1 MLLEDYN
8 KKQSHILIKKYI
20 YLIKLK
26 GILVQKW
33 HEYRFAH
40 HFDDKN
46 TQKQPLNTIQ
56 QKEFLL
62 QKKKF

>member
-1 MLLEDYN
+1 MLLGGYN
-8 KKQSHILIKKYI
+8 KKPPHILIKKHI

-46 TQKQPLNTIQ
+46 SQKQPLNTIQ